1 MARKHQNTHAR
12 IVAMKLMYQ
21 SDISNV
27 ACDKIVSGDTY
38 LNLDNS
44 IPDYSI
50 VLIEA
55 YANNAKT
62 IDTQLEELSQKWP
75 LYRMPAVDRAI
86 LRMTAAEMCFIE
98 TVPISVSIN
107 EAVEIA
113 KEYGGDDNS
122 AKFINGVLGKY
133 AIAIGQCDDGAAGA
147 AGAVADAA
155 GAEGEGDAV
164 ADGAE
169 GAGDAGAGDAGADG
183 AEVSSPKVDALEL
196 HVKDANE

>member
-1 MARKHQNTHAR
+1 MAKKHQNTHAR

-27 ACDKIVSGDTY
+27 TCEKIVTGDTY

-50 VLIEA
+50 ALIEA
-55 YANNAKT
+55 YSNNAKT
-62 IDTQLEELSQKWP
+62 IDSQLEELSLKWP
-75 LYRMPAVDRAI
+75 LHRMPSVDRAI
-86 LRMTAAEMCFIE
+86 LRMTAAEMCFIDS
-98 TVPISVSIN
+98 VPVSVSIN

-133 AIAIGQCDDGAAGA
+133 AIAIGQSVDELSL
-147 AGAVADAA
+147 
-155 GAEGEGDAV
+155 AEGSEAV
-164 ADGAE
+164 ICDVEAE
-169 GAGDAGAGDAGADG
+169 
-183 AEVSSPKVDALEL
+183 S
-196 HVKDANE
+196 KDANE

>member
-62 IDTQLEELSQKWP
+62 IDTQIEDLSQKWP

-133 AIAIGQCDDGAAGA
+133 AIAIGQCDDGAVGAAGA
-147 AGAVADAA
+147 AGD
-155 GAEGEGDAV
+155 
-164 ADGAE
+164 
-169 GAGDAGAGDAGADG
+169 AGDAGADG